1 MRGFVFV
8 GHWSGVGRP
17 VLTSGTDGAEREF
30 KGAVDQRRVLW
41 HAGHMLG
48 VGGRSRF
55 AEDTGIHIWPLF
67 SAASF
72 DMQVACEAPMANRGS
87 PISSFL
93 PFLLIS
99 LFGVIE

>member
-1 MRGFVFV
+1 MTGFVFV
-8 GHWSGVGRP
+8 GHWSGSDDPCLPQER
-17 VLTSGTDGAEREF
+17 TGAEREL
-30 KGAVDQRRVLW
+30 KGAVDQCRVLW